1 MSFWQQLD
9 DLVATFKP
17 HFLPPEQRPGGV
29 LRRAPPRFLAV
40 GLRAAPRPGSGTVR
54 LHLAARRRQRARP
67 SNSAVAHVARKQT
80 RRYGLYVSETQLQ
93 ADTHVGNAG
102 RMLEKVGV
110 ERSVTKY
117 GHARSWRRNRL
128 VADGFALDAYGLD
141 AAARGAKIDE
151 MRPDIIILDDVDG
164 AHDSPQVVAKKIHT
178 VTHSLLP
185 AGATSLAVLAVQNLP
200 NRNGVFAQLSDG
212 RAEWLVDRVV
222 SGPYPAVDGLQVERA
237 AQEDGP
243 TRWRITGG
251 TATWEGQDLED
262 CERQINTFG
271 LAAFKAESQHEMQA
285 AGGLYERGW
294 FGIVDEYPHE
304 AQLVRYWDLAATE
317 PQPGTDPDWTVGLL
331 MAAFRGQFWIVDVQR
346 FRGSPLT
353 VEKRIRQ
360 TADQDTK
367 RAAIH
372 IEQEGG
378 SAGPTVI
385 DHYQRT
391 VLAGYVVRGEKK
403 TEDQGHARQALGVSS
418 GGGQRVPR
426 TRTVERRF
434 SGRDRRGVRRRRR
447 ARRPSRRCQRRPY
460 RAGPEQ
466 PPARHGCCGR
476 AERRAA
482 YVHPRRLFRARVAC
496 EPAARRAAVEKATV
510 VSMRRPCQEVFPTL
524 SPS

>member
-9 DLVATFKP
+9 ELVTTFKP
-17 HFLPPEQRPGGV
+17 HFCRPNSDRVVSFSERHLNFWQWVFALHPGQ
-29 LRRAPPRFLAV
+29 P
-40 GLRAAPRPGSGTVR
+40 AAPFVSIWPRGGGKSTSVE
-54 LHLAARRRQRARP
+54 L
-67 SNSAVAHVARKQT
+67 AVAHVAGKQT

-237 AQEDGP
+237 AQDDGP

-251 TATWEGQDLED
+251 TPTWEGQNLED

-271 LAAFKAESQHEMQA
+271 LAAFKAESQHEMQT

-304 AQLVRYWDLAATE
+304 AQLARYWDLAATE

-346 FRGSPLT
+346 LRGSPLT

-367 RAAIH
+367 RVAIH

-391 VLAGYVVRGEKK
+391 VLAGYAVRGEKK
-403 TEDQGHARQALGVSS
+403 TEDKATRAKPLASAAEAGNVFLVRGAWNGDFLDEIGEVFGGGGGHDDQADAASGAHTVLAPGNHPPGTRAARVQFIEGERRTFTRGGFVGGSSGPGSGHPYVSS
-418 GGGQRVPR
+418 SKRPR
-426 TRTVERRF
+426 WR
-434 SGRDRRGVRRRRR
+434 
-447 ARRPSRRCQRRPY
+447 
-460 RAGPEQ
+460 
-466 PPARHGCCGR
+466 
-476 AERRAA
+476 
-482 YVHPRRLFRARVAC
+482 
-496 EPAARRAAVEKATV
+496 
-510 VSMRRPCQEVFPTL
+510 
-524 SPS
+524 